1 MDAGLAGSLVV
12 LCRVKERMC
21 GVPLEHVGET
31 MRPLPVDAVAGMPTF
46 LRGVSIIRG
55 KPVPVIDAAALLS
68 DGRPDGIPGRFV
80 TINLGARQV
89 ALAVDEVRGVRRV
102 PTMADLPPL
111 LADAGRDAVEAM
123 SVLDDDLLLILRG
136 ARLVP
141 ATVWAALDAD
151 RASG

>member
-1 MDAGLAGSLVV
+1 MDAGPAGSLVV

-21 GVPLEHVGET
+21 GVPLEHVAET
-31 MRPLPVDAVAGMPTF
+31 MRPLPVEVVAGMPTF

-68 DGRPDGIPGRFV
+68 DGQPDGVPGRLV

-102 PTMADLPPL
+102 PVLADLPPL
-111 LADAGRDAVEAM
+111 LAEAGKDALEAM

-136 ARLVP
+136 ARLLP
-141 ATVWAALDAD
+141 AAVWASLDAA
-151 RASG
+151 RAAG